1 MSKEKTFEVSASFV
15 FKGKF
20 FIKASSQEEANKK
33 TEESCGLVLGG
44 NIHSNLN
51 EGDVNWEFDMHPE
64 MIVEE

>member
-1 MSKEKTFEVSASFV
+1 
-15 FKGKF
+15 
-20 FIKASSQEEANKK
+20 
-33 TEESCGLVLGG
+33 LGG